1 MQLQMHSIVELLCLF
16 PFLYLYQQQ
25 AELKE
30 AAKIVKDYNSHWEG
44 QMLEPKSINETL
56 KIIPSISYHSN
67 FKH

>member
-30 AAKIVKDYNSHWEG
+30 AAKIVKDYNSH
-44 QMLEPKSINETL
+44 
-56 KIIPSISYHSN
+56 
-67 FKH
+67 